1 MVVCA
6 AMTTDDSLFGLAG
19 KVALVTGGSRGIG
32 RSIVLAFARAGADVA
47 VVSRDGAR
55 CEEVAA
61 EVRALGRKAAGY
73 GLDLSSEPAI
83 VDAFERCDRDLGAPT
98 VAVHCAGVGMGAPA
112 VSLARAQY
120 QAMLDL
126 HFLGGVTVAQQL
138 AKRAMGKDGALL
150 FVTSIW
156 GLGGQRMMSAYG
168 GAKAAIVNL
177 TQTLAVEWARM
188 GIRVNAIAP
197 GLVETTMTEP
207 LLSDG
212 PTRDKM
218 VRSVPMGRAATPDE
232 MAGAA
237 LFLCSKAASY
247 VTGHVLVADG
257 GVTATP

>member
-1 MVVCA
+1 
-6 AMTTDDSLFGLAG
+6 MTTLERFRNEGR
-19 KVALVTGGSRGIG
+19 VALVTGGSRGIG
-32 RSIVLAFARAGADVA
+32 RAIALALAESGADVA

-61 EVRALGRKAAGY
+61 EIRGLGRRAASY
-73 GLDLSSEPAI
+73 GLDLSSEAAI
-83 VDAFERCDRDLGAPT
+83 VDAFSRCDRDLGGAT
-98 VAVHCAGVGMGAPA
+98 IAVHCAGLAVGAPA
-112 VSLARAQY
+112 IALDRAQY

-150 FVTSIW
+150 LVTSIW

-168 GAKAAIVNL
+168 AAKAALVNL

-188 GIRVNAIAP
+188 GIRVNALAP

-207 LLSDG
+207 LLADAG
-212 PTRDKM
+212 TRDKM
-218 VRSVPMGRAATPDE
+218 VRSVPMGRPATPDE

-237 LFLCSKAASY
+237 LFLCSPAASY